1 MTSLNFALQLKYAD
15 CNSIIPLSKRQ
26 MSLLTVETQYCTL
39 SHNE

>member
-1 MTSLNFALQLKYAD
+1 MTSSIFALQLKYAD

-26 MSLLTVETQYCTL
+26 MLTVKIQYRAL